1 VVRGA
6 VLGVASCAALLA
18 ACTGTSSGNDS
29 APTGTPGAFESSQ
42 GFESG
47 QVSGPASGGTI
58 RPAPTTGTAS
68 SSTGWT
74 VTVYYTAVAS
84 LHRGTAEKVTGC
96 LKLDC
101 TNGKDNLGS
110 YPSDFVKAVK
120 DEGAGKISA
129 GKYLNWSYDTG
140 YWLDT
145 AARDTA
151 GRPLVPFS
159 SAAADRDVMKAGTRF
174 TISQCGKDDDGQT
187 IDADVCTKLKSSR
200 WTITDEFTPGLGGSH
215 HVDAYIG
222 EETGPDF
229 VDSAWYTTL
238 HKATLSISR

>member
-1 VVRGA
+1 MA
-6 VLGVASCAALLA
+6 AMLLGGCD
-18 ACTGTSSGNDS
+18 GTSGIGTAPSYTPSAS
-29 APTGTPGAFESSQ
+29 APP
-42 GFESG
+42 
-47 QVSGPASGGTI
+47 
-58 RPAPTTGTAS
+58 S
-68 SSTGWT
+68 SSPNWT

-84 LHRGTAEKVTGC
+84 LHTGAAEKVTGC
-96 LKLDC
+96 PKLDC
-101 TNGKDNLGS
+101 TKGHDDLGS

-151 GRPLVPFS
+151 GRPLVPFT
-159 SAAADRDVMKAGTRF
+159 SAAADSDVLKGGTRF
-174 TISQCGKDDDGQT
+174 TITQCGKDDDGQT
-187 IDADVCTKLKSSR
+187 IDADVCTKLKGSH

-222 EETGPDF
+222 EETGKDF
-229 VDSAWYTTL
+229 TDSAWYTTL
-238 HKATLSISR
+238 HKATLAISR